1 MDEIA
6 TPGTP
11 SEKILPVFI
20 VDEMQKSY
28 LDYSMSMIT
37 SRALPDVRDG
47 LKPVHRRV
55 LFGMEELSLQH
66 NKPPKKCARVV
77 GDVIGKYHPHG
88 DSSVYFALVRMAQD
102 FSMRYPMVNGQGNF
116 GSIDGDPPA
125 AMRYTECRMTAF
137 AEEMLSDLDK
147 DTVDFAPNY
156 DDSLKEPTVL
166 PSKLPFLL
174 LNGTSGI
181 AVGMATNMAPHNLRE
196 IATGLIM
203 MIDNPD
209 VTVDELIS
217 VIPGPDFPTGG
228 VVFGRSGIYAAYRS
242 GKGKMII
249 RGRAEV
255 IKKANDREEII
266 ITEIPYQ
273 INKSV
278 LYQRICDLARNKII
292 EGISF
297 TRDESD
303 RRGMRIV
310 IGIKKDDFGE
320 AVLNKLYKFTDLQT
334 TFGIINLALVNK
346 RPQILSLKELMGH
359 FLDHRHN
366 VVVRRT
372 QFDLKKAQ
380 DRAHIL
386 AGLRIALDHIDEIV
400 ALIRASS
407 TTEEAN
413 EKLMQRFG
421 LSEIQAKAITDMRL
435 KQLTGL
441 EREKIEQEYQ
451 ELVKLIEELTAIL
464 ASRDRRMQ
472 IIKGELEEM
481 KERYGDARRTE
492 ITDAVGDVDIEDM
505 IAEEDMVIT
514 MTHEGYIKRTA
525 TTEYRSQGRGGKG
538 VKGMESKENDFIST
552 LFVASTHAYI
562 LFFTNKGR
570 CYRLKVYKIPE
581 AGRASRG
588 RPIVNLIELQEGEK
602 VAALVPV
609 REFDETHSI
618 IAATERGII
627 NKQPLTAYANV
638 NRNGVKAYRLNE
650 GDSLIEVK
658 LTSGS
663 DDIILGT
670 AMGQALRF
678 HESVARNHGRGT
690 GGIRGIRLRPGDKL
704 VGMIIAS
711 EQNDIL
717 TVTDRGYGKRTLVAE
732 YRRAMN
738 RGGSGIR
745 NIRLTNKN
753 GHVVALK
760 RVHTGLDVMLIT
772 KNGIIIRMDVD
783 LISQWG
789 RYTQGLKLINLD
801 EGDSVIDIALCDH
814 DDSGEDDGVTGAAVI
829 TAQAPVETAPEDAG
843 IADAAED
850 DDDETAED
858 GETVD
863 DTDGTDEV
871 DVDVADDTDN
881 EDNGAKVD

>member
-1 MDEIA
+1 
-6 TPGTP
+6 
-11 SEKILPVFI
+11 
-20 VDEMQKSY
+20 
-28 LDYSMSMIT
+28 
-37 SRALPDVRDG
+37 
-47 LKPVHRRV
+47 
-55 LFGMEELSLQH
+55 
-66 NKPPKKCARVV
+66 
-77 GDVIGKYHPHG
+77 
-88 DSSVYFALVRMAQD
+88 
-102 FSMRYPMVNGQGNF
+102 
-116 GSIDGDPPA
+116 
-125 AMRYTECRMTAF
+125 
-137 AEEMLSDLDK
+137 
-147 DTVDFAPNY
+147 
-156 DDSLKEPTVL
+156 
-166 PSKLPFLL
+166 
-174 LNGTSGI
+174 
-181 AVGMATNMAPHNLRE
+181 
-196 IATGLIM
+196 
-203 MIDNPD
+203 
-209 VTVDELIS
+209 
-217 VIPGPDFPTGG
+217 
-228 VVFGRSGIYAAYRS
+228 
-242 GKGKMII
+242 
-249 RGRAEV
+249 
-255 IKKANDREEII
+255 
-266 ITEIPYQ
+266 
-273 INKSV
+273 
-278 LYQRICDLARNKII
+278 
-292 EGISF
+292 
-297 TRDESD
+297 
-303 RRGMRIV
+303 
-310 IGIKKDDFGE
+310 
-320 AVLNKLYKFTDLQT
+320 
-334 TFGIINLALVNK
+334 
-346 RPQILSLKELMGH
+346 
-359 FLDHRHN
+359 
-366 VVVRRT
+366 VVRRT

-451 ELVKLIEELTAIL
+451 ELMKLIEELTAIL

-472 IIKGELEEM
+472 IIKSELEEM
-481 KERYGDARRTE
+481 RERYGDARRTE

-538 VKGMESKENDFIST
+538 VKGMDSKENDFIST

-609 REFDETHSI
+609 REFDDTHSI
-618 IAATERGII
+618 IAVTERGII
-627 NKQPLTAYANV
+627 NKQLLTAYANV
-638 NRNGVKAYRLNE
+638 NRSGVKAYRLNE

-658 LTSGS
+658 LTSGG
-663 DDIILGT
+663 DDVILGT

-678 HESVARNHGRGT
+678 HESAARNHGRGT
-690 GGIRGIRLRPGDKL
+690 GGIRGTRLRPGDKV

-711 EQNDIL
+711 EENDIL

-732 YRRAMN
+732 YRTVN
-738 RGGSGIR
+738 RGGSGIK

-783 LISQWG
+783 LISQLG

-814 DDSGEDDGVTGAAVI
+814 DDSGEDDAAVI
-829 TAQAPVETAPEDAG
+829 TAQAPVETAPEDAEA
-843 IADAAED
+843 ADAAEEEE
-850 DDDETAED
+850 DEVAED
-858 GETVD
+858 GDVVDDADETEGEDGADVVD
-863 DTDGTDEV
+863 DT
-871 DVDVADDTDN
+871 
-881 EDNGAKVD
+881 EDGAKVD

>member
-1 MDEIA
+1 MNEIA
-6 TPGTP
+6 TPETP

-20 VDEMQKSY
+20 EDEMQKSY

-55 LFGMEELSLQH
+55 MFGMEELSLQH

-116 GSIDGDPPA
+116 GSVDGDPPA

-137 AEEMLSDLDK
+137 AEEMLADLDK

-203 MIDNPD
+203 MIDSPD

-228 VVFGRSGIYAAYRS
+228 VVFGRTGIYAAYRS
-242 GKGKMII
+242 GKGKMIV

-334 TFGIINLALVNK
+334 SFCIINLALVNM

-359 FLDHRHN
+359 FLDHRHT

-372 QFDLKKAQ
+372 RFDLKKAQ
-380 DRAHIL
+380 ERAHIL

-400 ALIRASS
+400 TLIRASS

-451 ELVKLIEELTAIL
+451 ELMRLIEELTAIL

-481 KERYGDARRTE
+481 RERYGDARRTE

-525 TTEYRSQGRGGKG
+525 VTEYRTQGRGGKG
-538 VKGMESKENDFIST
+538 VKGMESKENDFITT
-552 LFVASTHAYI
+552 LFVASTHAYL

-609 REFDETHSI
+609 REFDDAHFI
-618 IAATERGII
+618 IAVTERGII
-627 NKQPLTAYANV
+627 NKQPLTAYAKV
-638 NRNGVKAYRLNE
+638 NRHGIRAYRLNE

-658 LTSGS
+658 LTSGG
-663 DDIILGT
+663 DDVILGT
-670 AMGQALRF
+670 AQGQVVRF
-678 HESVARNHGRGT
+678 NESAARDHGRGT
-690 GGIRGIRLRPGDKL
+690 RGIRGIRLRAGDKV

-717 TVTDRGYGKRTLVAE
+717 TVTDSGYGKRTIVAE
-732 YRRAMN
+732 YRRTN

-753 GHVVALK
+753 GRVVALK

-783 LISQWG
+783 RISQLG
-789 RYTQGLKLINLD
+789 RYTQGVKLINLD
-801 EGDSVIDIALCDH
+801 DGDSVIDIALCDH
-814 DDSGEDDGVTGAAVI
+814 DDSGNDEGMTSAAVI
-829 TAQAPVETAPEDAG
+829 TVQAPVETAPEDDGALDAADEEED
-843 IADAAED
+843 IADA
-850 DDDETAED
+850 DEAD
-858 GETVD
+858 VVD
-863 DTDGTDEV
+863 EMDGTDEA
-871 DVDVADDTDN
+871 DVA
-881 EDNGAKVD
+881 EDEA